1 MATVT
6 AMATETEA
14 TTIKTRSMFDIFSC
28 RRSLAQDGMFQGA
41 TDRHS
46 HILPGVDD
54 GVKTIEDT
62 LQILQYGELLGVRN
76 WWCTPHV
83 MEDCPN
89 TTEDLKARFDAL
101 CEAYGGPIRLHL
113 AAEYMLDTVFDQRLK
128 DRDLLTMED
137 DMLLVEASV
146 MAEPYDLPGKLRE
159 IMSAGYRPLLAH
171 PERYRYLGE
180 KDFEKLHEMG
190 VLFQLNLASV
200 TGYYGDTAKRKA
212 EFILKK
218 GWYMTAGSDCHRREA
233 LLKQYSSR
241 TVKKSICRKV
251 AELLK

>member
-1 MATVT
+1 M
-6 AMATETEA
+6 
-14 TTIKTRSMFDIFSC
+14 IFC
-28 RRSLAQDGMFQGA
+28 CKRSLAQDGMFQGA
-41 TDRHS
+41 TDCHS

-62 LQILQYGELLGVRN
+62 LQILQYGELLGVRH

-101 CEAYGGPIRLHL
+101 CEAYDGPVKLHL
-113 AAEYMLDTVFDQRLK
+113 AAEYMLDTVFDQRLAE
-128 DRDLLTMED
+128 RDLLTMED

-159 IMSAGYRPLLAH
+159 IMSAGYCPLLAH

-180 KDFEKLHEMG
+180 KDFEKLHNMG

-200 TGYYGDTAKRKA
+200 TGYYGETAKRKA
-212 EFILKK
+212 EYILKK
-218 GWYMTAGSDCHRREA
+218 GWYKTAGSDCHRREA
-233 LLKQYSSR
+233 LLKQYSAR
-241 TVKKSICRKV
+241 TVKKSICCKV

>member
-1 MATVT
+1 M
-6 AMATETEA
+6 
-14 TTIKTRSMFDIFSC
+14 SDIFSC
-28 RRSLAQDGMFQGA
+28 KRSLAQDGMFQGA

-54 GVKTIEDT
+54 GVKTMDES
-62 LQILQYGELLGVRN
+62 LQILRYGEMLGIRH

-89 TTEDLKARFDAL
+89 TTEDLKARFAQLCDAYDG
-101 CEAYGGPIRLHL
+101 CIKLHL
-113 AAEYMLDTVFDQRLK
+113 AAEYMLDTVFEQRFN

-137 DMLLVEASV
+137 DMILVEASV

-180 KDFEKLHEMG
+180 KDFAKFHEMG

-200 TGYYGDTAKRKA
+200 TGYYGESAKRKA

-233 LLKQYSSR
+233 LLRQYSSR